1 MNRRNFFK
9 VAVGAALVPVAAYRL
24 YPEYAASSNSWVT
37 AEGLNRGWPIGV
49 ATLYKDEQR
58 YINAIMRASLDRPE
72 FEKALIHSI
81 RRLT

>member
-1 MNRRNFFK
+1 M
-9 VAVGAALVPVAAYRL
+9 AVGAALVPAGVLALPKLAYSGKVVCLR
-24 YPEYAASSNSWVT
+24 WVPAPFPT
-37 AEGLNRGWPIGV
+37 DSDNWYSGV